1 MLSIAKILSVSVLNS
16 GGSSNLQTKSV
27 SLTSTSAQTFSK
39 DNAYDGMSSITVTP
53 NLQSK
58 NVSSSTSAQTITP
71 DSGYC
76 RLRQVNISAF
86 SGETITTIYIKFE
99 KSDFTY
105 QNNSYDTTTP
115 HWYQLDSSKQLSFFP
130 SSISTIITSCQCN
143 GQYNNSYSVIFIGGN
158 GLAYCINKNN
168 STVSN
173 AEIQVFNTSTRQT
186 LYRGLMVL
194 RFNIWD
200 DKSKY
205 NLVLSFDSNG
215 YNHFNQLPSDSEITI
230 VCQCF

>member
-1 MLSIAKILSVSVLNS
+1 MN
-16 GGSSNLQTKSV
+16 
-27 SLTSTSAQTFSK
+27 
-39 DNAYDGMSSITVTP
+39 SITVTP

-58 NVSSSTSAQTITP
+58 SVSSSTSAQTITP

-130 SSISTIITSCQCN
+130 SSISTIITSC
-143 GQYNNSYSVIFIGGN
+143 
-158 GLAYCINKNN
+158 
-168 STVSN
+168 
-173 AEIQVFNTSTRQT
+173 
-186 LYRGLMVL
+186 
-194 RFNIWD
+194 
-200 DKSKY
+200 
-205 NLVLSFDSNG
+205 
-215 YNHFNQLPSDSEITI
+215 
-230 VCQCF
+230 